1 MPQKRGEDHPGTK
14 LTESD
19 VRVIRLLYA
28 KRLFVQREIAAMF
41 DISRESVG
49 LIVQRRRW
57 AHVA

>member
-1 MPQKRGEDHPGTK
+1 MPKVCGENHPATT

-28 KRLFVQREIAAMF
+28 RHLFVQREIAAMF
-41 DISRESVG
+41 GISRESVG